1 MRVWHVRG
9 VRNALLSGLIPH
21 EKGTHSCPLQIL
33 QPAHPAARL
42 LDGSGAPP
50 VDDGLVVVEGKR
62 IAWAGPVAAAPES
75 YRQVVEGAGALP
87 GSQLVS
93 YPNGTMLPGL
103 IDTHT
108 HFSLPADGRPYEP
121 VMAEPDGLH
130 LLYGVR
136 NARLHLEGGVTTARD
151 LGARRRVAFDLRAG
165 QQLGLFPAPRL
176 LVAGRSIAALAVTS
190 GFAVRKRMA
199 RTPCVARCAAWYTRA
214 PMSSR

>member
-1 MRVWHVRG
+1 MPLADSPTR
-9 VRNALLSGLIPH
+9 LIR
-21 EKGTHSCPLQIL
+21 
-33 QPAHPAARL
+33 AARL

-50 VDDGLVVVEGKR
+50 VDDGLVVVEGER
-62 IAWAGPVAAAPES
+62 ITWAGPVAAAPES
-75 YRQVVEGAGALP
+75 YRQVVERAGALP

-151 LGARRRVAFDLRAG
+151 LGARRRVAFDCVPVSSRAYFRRRACSSPG
-165 QQLGLFPAPRL
+165 APSL
-176 LVAGRSIAALAVTS
+176 ALAVTS

-199 RTPCVARCAAWYTRA
+199 RTPCVARCVAWSTRA